1 MAHVR
6 AANLLLPAW
15 LERGR
20 GHFIATVSA
29 AGLLTSLGS
38 APYSV
43 TKHGALAFA
52 EWLSATYRHRGITV
66 QAICPQGVRTA
77 MLESTGTA
85 GQLLMGASAIEPE
98 QVADAL
104 FAAMRGEAV
113 PGAAAPGGRGLLRG
127 ARHPDRPVARRDEQA
142 AAQGRSG
149 RRSRMSWQPEVDEI
163 ARRRELAERM
173 GGPEKVARQHA
184 AGRSTVRERI
194 AALADPGSFDEIG
207 ALAGTASYV
216 DGELEAFTPANFVI
230 GTARLDGRRVAI
242 GGDDFTV
249 RGGAADAAIMEKQ
262 VHAERLANE
271 LGLPLVRLIEGTG
284 GGGSVKMLEQ
294 HGFTYVPVN
303 PGWDLVVDNL
313 STVPVVALCLGPV
326 AGLGAARAVMSHL
339 NVLVEGAGQLF
350 VAGPPVVKHATGEDL
365 TKEELGGADVHRRSG
380 AVDRIVASEAEAFA
394 VAKQFLSYLPSSVDA
409 LPPVG
414 STSDPVDRR
423 DEALLSLV
431 PRNRRHPY
439 RLRPLLDGVFDEG
452 SVFDYAVSGG
462 SAYAGLARLNGH
474 PVGVLATDPY
484 RGATLTPRGRRR
496 HDAAGRPLRDVPP
509 AAGVADRP
517 GGHGDRRGRRA
528 RGRDPRTAPAR

>member
-1 MAHVR
+1 
-6 AANLLLPAW
+6 
-15 LERGR
+15 
-20 GHFIATVSA
+20 
-29 AGLLTSLGS
+29 
-38 APYSV
+38 
-43 TKHGALAFA
+43 
-52 EWLSATYRHRGITV
+52 
-66 QAICPQGVRTA
+66 
-77 MLESTGTA
+77 
-85 GQLLMGASAIEPE
+85 
-98 QVADAL
+98 
-104 FAAMRGEAV
+104 
-113 PGAAAPGGRGLLRG
+113 
-127 ARHPDRPVARRDEQA
+127 
-142 AAQGRSG
+142 
-149 RRSRMSWQPEVDEI
+149 MSWQPEVDEI

-207 ALAGTASYV
+207 ALAGTTV
-216 DGELEAFTPANFVI
+216 DGAFTPANFVL
-230 GTARLDGRRVAI
+230 GTAKLDGRRVAI

-262 VHAERLANE
+262 VYAERLANE

-350 VAGPPVVKHATGEDL
+350 VAGPPVVEHATGEDL
-365 TKEELGGADVHRRSG
+365 TKEELGGAAVHRRSG
-380 AVDRIVASEAEAFA
+380 AIDRIVASEAEAFA
-394 VAKQFLSYLPSSVDA
+394 VTKRFLSYLPSSVDA

-414 STSDPVDRR
+414 STADPVDRR

-462 SAYAGLARLNGH
+462 PAYAGLARLNGH

-484 RGATLTPRGRRR
+484 RGATLTPEGADVMTRFADLCETFHLPLVSLTDQAGMVIGAAAERAGAIRHGARAVTAVYQARVPMAEVIVRRVFGVGGAGQVNR
-496 HDAAGRPLRDVPP
+496 HRLVRRWAWPSGDWGSLPVEGGIEAAYRAELDAADDREARIEEIRARLDAVRSPFRTAERFSVEDVIDPRETRARLCDWVPDAYAVLPKLLGRPSF
-509 AAGVADRP
+509 GMRP
-517 GGHGDRRGRRA
+517 
-528 RGRDPRTAPAR
+528 